1 MCFKKINVGC
11 LPQHTAHWLVFCG
24 AFDYWD
30 KTIVIGSLNEERGL
44 FWDKR
49 EGGSDLRKG
58 TQRTE
63 REGPFK

>member
-11 LPQHTAHWLVFCG
+11 LPQHPARWLVFSG

-30 KTIVIGSLNEERGL
+30 KAIVVGSLNEEGGP

-49 EGGSDLRKG
+49 EGGI
-58 TQRTE
+58 
-63 REGPFK
+63 